1 MTMSMF
7 GDSPYEVLGLEVGAS
22 RTDVLA
28 AYQRCSKAARRDRE
42 LRDRLSRARNALS
55 RPGERRVAELLTP
68 LPGALPSDASGALL
82 AEARRHMSR
91 VAPLMPNPASFA
103 PPSD

>member
-1 MTMSMF
+1 MSMF

-22 RTDVLA
+22 WADVQA
-28 AYQRCSKAARRDRE
+28 AYRQGLNAAQRDRE

-68 LPGALPSDASGALL
+68 LPGTLPSDASSALL
-82 AEARRHMSR
+82 AEARRHMAR
-91 VAPLMPNPASFA
+91 VAPLMPDSTSFV
-103 PPSD
+103 PPPG

>member
-1 MTMSMF
+1 MTTRHGVTMSMF

-22 RTDVLA
+22 WADVQA
-28 AYQRCSKAARRDRE
+28 AYRQGLNAAQRDRE

-68 LPGALPSDASGALL
+68 LPGTLPSDASSALL
-82 AEARRHMSR
+82 AEARRHMAR
-91 VAPLMPNPASFA
+91 VAP
-103 PPSD
+103 